1 MVKPIIKKG
10 LEYAVDTLGNKIGA
24 LPQSFND
31 LRKGA
36 TIRIDNPSFLDVRT
50 GETYVERKIRENN
63 EYIEDLVKNY
73 GKPRE
78 DITIGNVGGVTG
90 FANNI
95 KFSPQELI
103 GIKGEAGEEK
113 FREMISTPTLTLQGT
128 RTKEHGSMM

>member
-63 EYIEDLVKNY
+63 EYIEDLVK
-73 GKPRE
+73 K
-78 DITIGNVGGVTG
+78 
-90 FANNI
+90 
-95 KFSPQELI
+95 LW
-103 GIKGEAGEEK
+103 
-113 FREMISTPTLTLQGT
+113 
-128 RTKEHGSMM
+128 